1 MQSFVKSE
9 KMKIFVTGADGLLG
23 SNLVRKLLADKH
35 EVAVFLQ
42 PDKSTNTLDGLPIEK
57 HFGDILNIEDLN
69 KSMATCD
76 IAIHM
81 AANTSIWPSRSEIV
95 KKVNIE
101 GTSNVVKAALTQKV
115 KRLIY
120 VGTANSFG
128 FGPKENPGNETIPY
142 RSTIYGLDYM
152 DSKYEAQQLVLK
164 AVKEENLPALILN
177 PTFMLGAYDSKP
189 GSGAMILAIYN
200 KKVPGYSPGGKN
212 YVYVNDVATA
222 IVNAIDK
229 GRIGECYI
237 LGNKNMNYKEAFT
250 LMANTVGVKPPK
262 IKLPA
267 FLAKTYGALST
278 AIAKTFGTTPTVSYN
293 MAKIACDGH
302 YFSVEKAVKE
312 LGLPQTSIEFAVKEA
327 YDWFIENGY
336 IKKSE
341 A

>member
-1 MQSFVKSE
+1 
-9 KMKIFVTGADGLLG
+9 MKIFVTGADGLLG
-23 SNLVRKLLADKH
+23 SNLVRKLLSEKH

-42 PDKSTNTLDGLPIEK
+42 PNKSINTLDGLSIEK

-69 KSMATCD
+69 KSMASCD

-101 GTSNVVKAALTQKV
+101 GTSNMVKAALSQKV

-128 FGPKENPGNETIPY
+128 FGTKEKPGNENNPY
-142 RSTIYGLDYM
+142 KSAIYGLDYM
-152 DSKYEAQQLVLK
+152 DSKYEAQLLVLK
-164 AVKEENLPALILN
+164 AVKEQLLPAVIVN
-177 PTFMLGAYDSKP
+177 PTFMLGAFDSKP
-189 GSGAMILAIYN
+189 GSGAMILAVYN
-200 KKVPGYSPGGKN
+200 KIVPGFSPGGRN

-222 IVNAIDK
+222 IVNAIDR

-237 LGNKNMNYKEAFT
+237 LGNRNMNYKEAFT

-262 IKLPA
+262 INFPG
-267 FLAKTYGALST
+267 FVTKTYGAIGT
-278 AIAKTFGTTPTVSYN
+278 AIAKIFGTTPTVSYN
-293 MAKIACDGH
+293 MANIACDGH
-302 YFSVEKAVKE
+302 YYAVDKAIKE

-327 YDWFIENGY
+327 YDWFVENKY
-336 IKKSE
+336 IKM
-341 A
+341 